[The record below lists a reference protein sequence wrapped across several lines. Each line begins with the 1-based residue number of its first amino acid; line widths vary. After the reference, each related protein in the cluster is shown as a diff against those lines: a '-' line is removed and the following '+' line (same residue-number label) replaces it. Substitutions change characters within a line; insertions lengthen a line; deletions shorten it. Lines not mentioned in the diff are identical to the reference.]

1 MDAIFFDIDDTLY
14 DQAQPFCYA
23 VRTVVGPV
31 SMTDDQLFAS
41 SRRHSDE
48 VFAALA
54 AGKRPS
60 DATYV
65 RRMRETLADAG
76 VDISDSTA
84 RQLQRVYATSS
95 GTAMTLYPGME
106 KVLSECKQH
115 AQVGVISNG
124 RGARQRDKLRIL
136 GIDRWVRPEAIF
148 ISDELGMAKP
158 DPQIFRFAC
167 SRIGARP
174 EHSVYVGDSLASD
187 VPGALDAGLRVVWF
201 HHRESLVP
209 TDKKVESKVTA
220 PRPTWTV
227 TTTQE
232 LLALLHDV
240 LSSEDEGATRQTR

>member
-23 VRTVVGPV
+23 VRKVVGPV
-31 SMTDDQLFAS
+31 SATDDQLFAS

-54 AGKRPS
+54 AGNRPS
-60 DATYV
+60 DAMYV

-76 VDISDSTA
+76 VSISDDTA
-84 RQLQRVYATSS
+84 RELQRVYATSS
-95 GTAMTLYPGME
+95 GEAMALFPGMD
-106 KVLSECKQH
+106 KVLDECRRH
-115 AQVGVISNG
+115 AQIGVISNG

-136 GIDRWVRPEAIF
+136 GIDRWVNPNAIF

-158 DPQIFRFAC
+158 DPGIFRFAC
-167 SRIGARP
+167 SGVGARP
-174 EHSVYVGDSLASD
+174 ERSIYVGDSLASD
-187 VPGALDAGLRVVWF
+187 VPGALDAGMRVVWF

-209 TDKKVESKVTA
+209 ADKAVESGEAA

-227 TTTQE
+227 TTTRE
-232 LLALLHDV
+232 LLTLLRKV
-240 LSSEDEGATRQTR
+240 FLGEGSTRDA